1 MYLVFYILG
10 IIAGGILVF
19 VFTRKRDICGEL
31 HIIQEKNEEPKL
43 FISIKDIDSIRNKHI
58 VEFIVG
64 FSSNSFTNGAIFIA
78 SGLVPNI
85 VINHVYLPF

>member
-10 IIAGGILVF
+10 LIVGGILVF

-58 VEFIVG
+58 VEFVVKKWCALITYYFMKIVV
-64 FSSNSFTNGAIFIA
+64 
-78 SGLVPNI
+78 LQ
-85 VINHVYLPF
+85 

>member
-10 IIAGGILVF
+10 LMVGGILVF

-58 VEFIVG
+58 VEFIVKK
-64 FSSNSFTNGAIFIA
+64 
-78 SGLVPNI
+78 
-85 VINHVYLPF
+85 